1 MFRFLLV
8 MICVLMLLGCSNKN
22 AEVKTKQKT
31 NITKQLVK
39 PWPTEEKHFWTSMM
53 FAQLSARPD
62 VRNRFLP
69 IHLYKTVECIMN
81 EYEKRY
87 DFETWKKNF
96 GLKMSGV
103 LPPEQAQVAY
113 NLTYFCSSIQLQIQ
127 QKELQNNFNE
137 KDAI

>member
-8 MICVLMLLGCSNKN
+8 MICVLMFLGCSNKN
-22 AEVKTKQKT
+22 AEVKPKQKT
-31 NITKQLVK
+31 NTTKQLVK

-87 DFETWKKNF
+87 DYQIWKKEF
-96 GLKMSGV
+96 GANMSGV
-103 LPPEQAQVAY
+103 LPPEQAQIDY

>member
-1 MFRFLLV
+1 M
-8 MICVLMLLGCSNKN
+8 VLIKN
-22 AEVKTKQKT
+22 SVIISPISMKKELRILKTKL
-31 NITKQLVK
+31 IK
-39 PWPTEEKHFWTSMM
+39 PWPEEEKGFWTSML
-53 FAQLSARPD
+53 FAQLSAQPHIRQ
-62 VRNRFLP
+62 RFLP

-87 DFETWKKNF
+87 DYQIWKKEF
-96 GLKMSGV
+96 GANMSGV
-103 LPPEQAQVAY
+103 LPPEQAQIAY